1 MQRYSEITQK
11 QTREIVL
18 LKGRPCAWGK
28 CTFCD
33 YIDDN
38 ETDEALCNTV
48 NLDVLRKV
56 TGKYHALEV
65 INSGSI
71 FELPQATLDAIK
83 HILLE
88 KEIHTL
94 FVESHWSYRHRLQ
107 EMRD

>member
-18 LKGRPCAWGK
+18 LKGKPCAWGQ
-28 CTFCD
+28 CSFCD

-38 ETDEALCNTV
+38 ETDESLCNAV
-48 NLDVLRKV
+48 NQEVLAQV

-71 FELPQATLDAIK
+71 FELPQDSLDTIK
-83 HILLE
+83 RILRE
-88 KEIHTL
+88 KDIRTL
-94 FVESHWSYRHRLQ
+94 FAVTHWS
-107 EMRD
+107 